1 MKRPLLKL
9 PKWLQLTLVLAAL
22 LFLALSYWQFRNCPR
37 LSAAGE
43 LRRMERD
50 YQYEQTRLKAL
61 LSQGDGSYLAIGL
74 SDDRLHMTLLQ
85 KKGLWWLGESDS
97 RNGLLSFPIE
107 EEPLLTV
114 LPWTLRE
121 GGEYYWAALAYV
133 PGTQA
138 ASGALTLTIEDEGIR
153 QGVFPGRLCWQQ
165 DGLYLFLLEARDGLT
180 LSHAVEAGDSSFL
193 HHVLEMY
200 LCRYLLG
207 DPNPPY
213 YAIML
218 EGTLYDQGGATLNE
232 LYKAYPIG
240 K

>member
-1 MKRPLLKL
+1 MKLHLHKM
-9 PKWLQLTLVLAAL
+9 PKWLQLLLILAAL
-22 LFLALSYWQFRNCPR
+22 LLLALSYWQFKGCPR
-37 LSAAGE
+37 FTAAGE

-74 SDDRLHMTLLQ
+74 SDDRLHVTLLQ
-85 KKGLWWLGESDS
+85 KKGLWWLGESSS
-97 RNGLLSFPIE
+97 RNGLLSFPTE
-107 EEPLLTV
+107 EEPLLTM

-138 ASGALTLTIEDEGIR
+138 ASGALTLAIEDEGVR

-180 LSHAVEAGDSSFL
+180 LSHAEEAGNSSL
-193 HHVLEMY
+193 LYHVLETH

-207 DPNPPY
+207 DPDPPPY
-213 YAIML
+213 GITL
-218 EGTLYDQGGATLNE
+218 EGTLYGQGGVILTE
-232 LYKAYPIG
+232 LSKAYPIQ